1 MKLGNC
7 DEIFYENIIYGIFK
21 INSQN
26 QKLFFVTFW
35 NWVLFYGLIVAFE
48 YVLIFRYS
56 KNSACQNSERI

>member
-35 NWVLFYGLIVAFE
+35 NWVLFYGVDRSLRIRINIS
-48 YVLIFRYS
+48 IF
-56 KNSACQNSERI
+56 